1 MKRLNV
7 AVTKLTGRVSRSR
20 IAHRRGK
27 SWVPGWRC
35 VDIHENRIQPAASL
49 PAEGPKHSKKSNF
62 PWRRGRALQ
71 QVPFHSVLQQVHRR
85 HCFNAQR
92 RGLLWEEQKAPLSRF
107 ASPYYQRCHTLSL
120 SSGTLH
126 RPTVSSSPKKRL
138 ILVGVSTVVE
148 KRNKKKSP
156 NFPDNR
162 RILALGWFL
171 SLCRSRRV
179 HCISFVAIVSGHRTR
194 IKYRLLAAAFVA
206 LTSSRGED
214 SVVQLRRSS
223 MCERETWVDFKNR
236 LWNAELI
243 ASKNRCDM

>member
-20 IAHRRGK
+20 IAHRRAK

-71 QVPFHSVLQQVHRR
+71 QVPFHSVLEQVHRR

-107 ASPYYQRCHTLSL
+107 ASPYYQRCHMLSL

-126 RPTVSSSPKKRL
+126 RPTVSFSPKKRL
-138 ILVGVSTVVE
+138 ILVGVSAVVE

-171 SLCRSRRV
+171 SLCRRPLHFVRRDRLWPSNENEISSAGCSLRRV
-179 HCISFVAIVSGHRTR
+179 
-194 IKYRLLAAAFVA
+194 
-206 LTSSRGED
+206 
-214 SVVQLRRSS
+214 
-223 MCERETWVDFKNR
+223 NR
-236 LWNAELI
+236 LPRGRFGRATPDIVDVRKGNM
-243 ASKNRCDM
+243 SGNNN